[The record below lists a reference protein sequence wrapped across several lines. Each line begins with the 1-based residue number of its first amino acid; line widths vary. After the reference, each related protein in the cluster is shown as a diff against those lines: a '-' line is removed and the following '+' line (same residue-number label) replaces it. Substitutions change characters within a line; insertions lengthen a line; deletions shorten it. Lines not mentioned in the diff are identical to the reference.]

1 MIILHKILI
10 INLLIFLTIV
20 TTLSTIILFFCYNK
34 VSNNSIGKK
43 VENLRR
49 QFITLEE
56 LIEKNKENLLNDPE
70 ALSEIEKRIDE
81 RNEQTYKDNK

>member
-1 MIILHKILI
+1 M
-10 INLLIFLTIV
+10 
-20 TTLSTIILFFCYNK
+20 
-34 VSNNSIGKK
+34 
-43 VENLRR
+43 RR

>member
-10 INLLIFLTIV
+10 INLLIFLIIV
-20 TTLSTIILFFCYNK
+20 TTLSTIILIFCYNK
-34 VSNNSIGKK
+34 GSNNSIGKK
-43 VENLRR
+43 VEKLRR